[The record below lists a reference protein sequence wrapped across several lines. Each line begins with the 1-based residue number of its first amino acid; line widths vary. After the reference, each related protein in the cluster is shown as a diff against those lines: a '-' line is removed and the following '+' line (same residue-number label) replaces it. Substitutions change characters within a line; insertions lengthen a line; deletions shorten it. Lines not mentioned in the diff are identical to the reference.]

1 MPRPRAEAGRAD
13 LVVAS
18 IAVLLAAADTYVVV
32 LALPEIMTGVG
43 LGLDELQRASPII
56 SMFLLG
62 YVAVLPLAGRV
73 ADVRGRVPVLVAC
86 LLLFALGSLL
96 TASAEGLGVV
106 VVGRAVQGA
115 GGGGLVP
122 VTIALVA
129 DLWAPDRRGVPL
141 GVVGAV
147 QELGSVAGPLYG
159 AGVLALAGWRAIFW
173 VNLAGAA
180 ALVIV
185 LAGRR
190 SLRGTRFGVG
200 RLLALLAVGV
210 WCLVLVEPDALTD
223 DVTLGAAYVP
233 LAGGWWSSPLALGA
247 VALTVALVCV
257 PGVRTSAGRLVR
269 EADALGA
276 LLLGL
281 ALGGVVLA
289 FAQADPSRQVVSD
302 AGPLLLGASGA
313 CAALFAWRQR
323 RAADPLVPHGSL
335 RHPAA
340 WGALAVNFFVG
351 AALVAA
357 LVDVPVFA
365 RATRYPDSQL
375 GAALVLVQL
384 LVALPVG
391 AVAGGWLCNRI
402 PPRLVASAG
411 MALAATGFAAMTQWD
426 EGALD
431 GAGSTLA
438 LVVTGLGFGLAIA
451 PVNAALLAAT
461 RPAVHGIASSLVVVA
476 RTVGMLV
483 GLAALTG
490 VGLRVFY
497 SRQAEIGS
505 PLTLCPDSPVDCPA
519 YEVASRAA
527 LLDELHAI
535 FAGAGLCAAVAA
547 VLALTLLRPA
557 EDVHDHEEVHDHE
570 GGGGVKRGR

>member
-1 MPRPRAEAGRAD
+1 MPRPRAEASRAD

-32 LALPEIMTGVG
+32 LALPDMMTGVG
-43 LGLDELQRASPII
+43 LGLDELQRAGPII

-73 ADVRGRVPVLVAC
+73 ADLRGRVPVLIAC
-86 LLLFALGSLL
+86 LVLFALGSLL
-96 TASAEGLGVV
+96 TATADSLGVV
-106 VVGRAVQGA
+106 VVGRALQGA
-115 GGGGLVP
+115 GGGGMVP

-129 DLWAPDRRGVPL
+129 DLWAPERRGVPL

-180 ALVIV
+180 V
-185 LAGRR
+185 
-190 SLRGTRFGVG
+190 
-200 RLLALLAVGV
+200 LLAVLAVRRNRLSPNRLGLTGPIAV
-210 WCLVLVEPDALTD
+210 LAAGAWCLLLVAPEALAD
-223 DVTLGAAYVP
+223 DVTLGAVYVP
-233 LAGGWWSSPLALGA
+233 LAGGWWSSPLAVLAAG
-247 VALTVALVCV
+247 LTVTLAWL
-257 PGVRTSAGRLVR
+257 VRTSVRRLAH
-269 EADALGA
+269 EADVVGA
-276 LLLGL
+276 GLLGL

-302 AGPLLLGASGA
+302 DGPLLLLGTAV
-313 CAALFAWRQR
+313 CALLFALRQR
-323 RAADPLVPHGSL
+323 RARSPLVPHGTL

-340 WGALAVNFFVG
+340 AGALAVNLFVG

-391 AVAGGWLCNRI
+391 AVAGGWLCQRL
-402 PPRLVASAG
+402 PPRVVAAAG
-411 MALAATGFAAMTQWD
+411 MAFAATGFAAMTQWD

-431 GAGSTLA
+431 GVGSTLA

-483 GLAALTG
+483 GLALLTA

-497 SRQAEIGS
+497 ARQAEIGS
-505 PLTLCPDSPVDCPA
+505 PLTLCPGSPADCPA
-519 YEVASRAA
+519 YEIASRAA

-535 FAGAGLCAAVAA
+535 FAGAGACALVAA
-547 VLALTLLRPA
+547 VLAAVLLAPGN
-557 EDVHDHEEVHDHE
+557 DVLDHA
-570 GGGGVKRGR
+570 GVG